1 MIMRDFFRITRF
13 PSHEVI
19 IGERPLGGLNPIRLQ
34 SMTNTNT
41 LDVEATIAQSIRIIE
56 AGADYV
62 RIAAP
67 NIRAAEAL
75 KEIKNGIRKAGFS
88 HPLIA
93 DIHFNAE
100 VALTAARY
108 VEKVRINPGNYTGG
122 ASRIKTHITK
132 EYLAREKEQLYT
144 RLKPLVQACKE
155 HGTAIRIGTNLGSL
169 SPAIINR
176 FGNSPEGMV
185 QATLEFLE
193 AFRELDFHQLVISLK
208 ASKPIVMVQA
218 YERMVELMLENQMT
232 YPLHIGITEAGE
244 GENGRIKS
252 ALGICNLLN
261 KGIGDTLR
269 VSLTEA
275 PELEIPFAGKL
286 SSVYQI
292 PFTLPDN
299 DKKYLLKKSCFSSE
313 EILVTEEKLK
323 AVVIAET
330 HNEQK
335 TAQYHSSSPG
345 SIIAKLPEAH
355 TMADFCFTASAIASR
370 PSFGKQWLVTP
381 QTAKEL
387 PGQNVTLLIEMG
399 SEKIPPIPNYVSG
412 FFIRGCCKDPIRH
425 TQAMNDKRFLGLVAD
440 MNSCNEEVNL
450 DAWVAFSQQN
460 QVPLILRRSFQTA
473 DSDELISH
481 FAMFAGN
488 YLMEKKIQGI
498 WIHAPFIKEDV
509 TGIAFG
515 FLQSA
520 GLRITKTEFISCP
533 TCARTSFDLQSVLK
547 QVQKVAKGWPGLK
560 IAVMGCVVNGPGE
573 MADADFG
580 FVGTG
585 AGKLHLYK
593 GQKILKKNIEISEAP
608 QALLHVLKEAGYKPA
623 ALND

>member
-13 PSHEVI
+13 PSHEII

-62 RIAAP
+62 RISAP

-75 KEIKNGIRKAGFS
+75 KEIKSGIRKAGFN

-100 VALTAARY
+100 VAHTAARY

-122 ASRIKTHITK
+122 ASRIKTHITQ
-132 EYLAREKEQLYT
+132 EDLAREKEQLYT
-144 RLKPLVQACKE
+144 RLKPLVQTCKK

-169 SPAIINR
+169 SPAIISR

-218 YERMVELMLENQMT
+218 YERMVELMIENQMT

-252 ALGICNLLN
+252 ALGICSLLN

-269 VSLTEA
+269 VSLTED
-275 PELEIPFAGKL
+275 PEREIPFAAKL

-292 PFTLPDN
+292 PFTQTAN
-299 DKKYLLKKSCFSSE
+299 KRGYHLKKSDFYSP
-313 EILVTEEKLK
+313 EILVTEDKLK
-323 AVVIAET
+323 AVVIDENCDAQT
-330 HNEQK
+330 TSRRNLPLVTTSIKASGK
-335 TAQYHSSSPG
+335 TD
-345 SIIAKLPEAH
+345 LP
-355 TMADFCFTASAIASR
+355 ADYCFTTTPTSAI
-370 PSFGKQWLVTP
+370 PLCGKQWLVAP
-381 QTAKEL
+381 ETAKNLTGQSAAILTEL
-387 PGQNVTLLIEMG
+387 SNEETPVLTSNIT
-399 SEKIPPIPNYVSG
+399 G
-412 FFIRGCCKDPIRH
+412 FFIRGCCTGNIRL
-425 TQAMNDKRFLGLVAD
+425 TPAINDKRFLGIVAD

-450 DAWVAFSQQN
+450 DAWVAFSQQH
-460 QVPLILRRSFQTA
+460 QVPLILRRNFQTA

-498 WIHAPFIKEDV
+498 WIHAPFLKEDV

-547 QVQKVAKGWPGLK
+547 QVQKVAQGWPGLK

-623 ALND
+623 AVND